1 MTYRHLDPEKIIGTI
16 ERLGRR
22 IGERFPNS
30 GLGSVAADLLLIG
43 RDARRRSE
51 WIGRPLILLRV
62 GVGLAIGLVL
72 LAVVESIVFFTL
84 SVEGSVVEGSVA
96 KDSEVDLFEFIQ
108 ILEPAVNVVVLIG
121 AALLFLMTTETRVKR
136 RRALEAISELR
147 ALAHVIDMHQ
157 LTKDPERILVRW
169 QATPSSPQ
177 GTMTTFALNRYLDY
191 CSEMLSLVGKI
202 AALYSQ
208 RFNDAA
214 ALAAVE
220 EVETLTTGLAR
231 KIWQKI
237 MVLNT
242 VLADAATRD
251 VVKSQPEVSAAT
263 PDGHVPEVNEPT
275 TGTQ

>member
-22 IGERFPNS
+22 IGERFPSS

-51 WIGRPLILLRV
+51 WIERPLILLRV

-72 LAVVESIVFFTL
+72 LAVVESIVLFKPT
-84 SVEGSVVEGSVA
+84 VEGP
-96 KDSEVDLFEFIQ
+96 EVDLFEFIQ

-121 AALLFLMTTETRVKR
+121 AALVFLMTTETRVKR

-177 GTMTTFALNRYLDY
+177 ATMTTFALNRYLDY

-208 RFNDAA
+208 SFNDAA

-251 VVKSQPEVSAAT
+251 AVKSQAGASAAT
-263 PDGHVPEVNEPT
+263 PDGHVAAVREPT
-275 TGTQ
+275 TGTR